1 MLYRTPR
8 GRCRTALHPSIDPLN
23 AGGATEAG
31 VEPAL
36 LQKLPLRPGLG
47 DAVLSQDHDAV
58 RVPHGGEP
66 VRGHQRGAS
75 HAEGVEGG
83 RICASVPSSVTRPCP
98 PPFLKTLTT
107 DRKGL
112 RRASDTR
119 RYRPEAP
126 HSPPRGSSSRP
137 RGSGRGRSPC
147 RSPRCNSPR
156 RLRPRG

>member
-1 MLYRTPR
+1 MLYRTQR

-75 HAEGVEGG
+75 HAEGAEGG
-83 RICASVPSSVTRPCP
+83 LYPRLGPVQCDAPLPSTVP
-98 PPFLKTLTT
+98 
-107 DRKGL
+107 
-112 RRASDTR
+112 
-119 RYRPEAP
+119 
-126 HSPPRGSSSRP
+126 
-137 RGSGRGRSPC
+137 
-147 RSPRCNSPR
+147 
-156 RLRPRG
+156 